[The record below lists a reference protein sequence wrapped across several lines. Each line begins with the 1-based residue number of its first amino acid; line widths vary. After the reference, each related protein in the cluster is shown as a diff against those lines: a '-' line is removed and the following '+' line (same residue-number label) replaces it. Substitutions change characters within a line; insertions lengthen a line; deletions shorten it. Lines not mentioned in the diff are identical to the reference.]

1 MGVVGDSG
9 LNIEGFRRWA
19 TGNLADNRNRGIFA
33 EWMVGDAL
41 GCIDPDT
48 YRVEWDSFDLQHGDV
63 KVEVKAS
70 GYSVTWN
77 PNNATIPKFTI
88 AGQKWTW
95 LTNEE
100 APAVLANLPEGVE
113 YECRRSG
120 VWIKNDPPNRP
131 ADVYVFCLH
140 ESLPATNEN
149 VADPDTWAFWVV
161 ATKTLDDD
169 LGGQKTLGLKRLD
182 SLASRVKWS
191 EIRQAVDRA
200 IKAPGG
206 KGER

>member
-1 MGVVGDSG
+1 MD
-9 LNIEGFRRWA
+9 
-19 TGNLADNRNRGIFA
+19 LAHQRGS
-33 EWMVGDAL
+33 
-41 GCIDPDT
+41 T
-48 YRVEWDSFDLQHGDV
+48 SSSR
-63 KVEVKAS
+63 
-70 GYSVTWN
+70 
-77 PNNATIPKFTI
+77 
-88 AGQKWTW
+88 
-95 LTNEE
+95 
-100 APAVLANLPEGVE
+100 NLPEGVE

-120 VWIKNDPPNRP
+120 VWIKNDPPHRS

-140 ESLPATNEN
+140 KSLPATNEN
-149 VADPDTWAFWVV
+149 VADPGTWAFWVV
-161 ATKTLDDD
+161 ATETLDDD